1 MKKLSVFVIYSI
13 SLLALIGCVVG
24 KKVPYE
30 KMKVE
35 INYSGTK
42 SIALAVYDQ
51 REMVVKGNRKPDFV
65 GYQIGGNGIAWPIG
79 TKSGKNFTDVI
90 QEVISQSFKNKG
102 YTVLLIPTSYKENYD
117 DIKTRMIQSS
127 SDRLMIIKLKKLQIV
142 MVVATVIDIDVD
154 VEVFDKSGN
163 MLAVNNFKKSEQL
176 ATDILG
182 TKYKKYAPE
191 DLEKERV
198 SWWNDQQIT
207 KELR

>member
-1 MKKLSVFVIYSI
+1 MKKICVSVIYSI
-13 SLLALIGCVVG
+13 FLISLIGCVVG

-51 REMVVKGNRKPDFV
+51 REMVVDGNRKPDFV
-65 GYQIGGNGIAWPIG
+65 GYQLSGIGVAWPIG
-79 TKSGKNFTDVI
+79 TKSGKNFTDVV
-90 QEVISQSFKNKG
+90 QEVISQSFNNKG
-102 YTVLLIPTSYKENYD
+102 YKVLLIPTSYKDNYD

-142 MVVATVIDIDVD
+142 MVVATIIDIDVD

-163 MLAVNNFKKSEQL
+163 MLAVKNFQKSLQI

-182 TKYKKYAPE
+182 TNYKKYAPE
-191 DLEKERV
+191 YLEKEIA
-198 SWWNDQQIT
+198 SWLNDPQIA
-207 KELR
+207 KELK

>member
-1 MKKLSVFVIYSI
+1 MKKLFVSVIYSI
-13 SLLALIGCVVG
+13 FLITLMGCVVG

-51 REMVVKGNRKPDFV
+51 REMVVDGNRKADFV
-65 GYQIGGNGIAWPIG
+65 GYQISGIGVAWPIG
-79 TKSGKNFTDVI
+79 TKSGKNFADVI
-90 QEVISQSFKNKG
+90 QDAISQSFKKKG
-102 YTVLLIPTSYKENYD
+102 YSVLLIPTAYKDNYD

-127 SDRLMIIKLKKLQIV
+127 GDRLMIIKLKKLQIV
-142 MVVATVIDIDVD
+142 MVVATIIDIDVD
-154 VEVFDKSGN
+154 IEVFDKSGN
-163 MLAVNNFKKSEQL
+163 MLAVKNFQKSETI

-182 TKYKKYAPE
+182 TNYKKYAPE
-191 DLEKERV
+191 FVEKEIA
-198 SWWNDQQIT
+198 SWLNDEQIT

>member
-1 MKKLSVFVIYSI
+1 MKKLCVSVIYSI
-13 SLLALIGCVVG
+13 FLITLIGCVVG

-51 REMVVKGNRKPDFV
+51 REMVVDGNRKPDFV
-65 GYQIGGNGIAWPIG
+65 GYQLSSIGIAWPIG
-79 TKSGKNFTDVI
+79 TKSGKNFTDVV

-102 YTVLLIPTSYKENYD
+102 YTVLLIPTSYKDNYD

-142 MVVATVIDIDVD
+142 MVVATIIDIDVD

-163 MLAVNNFKKSEQL
+163 MLAVKNFQKSLQI

-182 TKYKKYAPE
+182 TNYKKYAPE
-191 DLEKERV
+191 YLEKEIA
-198 SWWNDQQIT
+198 SWLNDQQIA
-207 KELR
+207 KELK

>member
-1 MKKLSVFVIYSI
+1 MKKLCVSVIYSI
-13 SLLALIGCVVG
+13 FLITLIGCVVG

-65 GYQIGGNGIAWPIG
+65 GYQISGIGVAWPIG

-102 YTVLLIPTSYKENYD
+102 YTVLLIPTSYKDNYD

-142 MVVATVIDIDVD
+142 MVVATIIDIDVD
-154 VEVFDKSGN
+154 VEVLDKSGN
-163 MLAVNNFKKSEQL
+163 MLAVKNFQKSEEI

-182 TKYKKYAPE
+182 TNYKKYAPE
-191 DLEKERV
+191 FLEKEIT
-198 SWWNDQQIT
+198 SWLNDPQIT
-207 KELR
+207 KELN

>member
-1 MKKLSVFVIYSI
+1 MKKLCIRAIYLI
-13 SLLALIGCVVG
+13 SLLTLIGCVVG

-35 INYSGTK
+35 LDYSGTK

-51 REMVVKGNRKPDFV
+51 REMVVEGNRKPDFV
-65 GYQIGGNGIAWPIG
+65 GYQLSDIGIAWPMG

-90 QEVISQSFKNKG
+90 QEVVSQSFKAKG
-102 YTVLLIPTSYKENYD
+102 YTVLLIPTSYKDNYD
-117 DIKTRMIQSS
+117 DLKTRLIQSS

-142 MVVATVIDIDVD
+142 MVVATIIDIDVD

-163 MLAVNNFKKSEQL
+163 MLAVKNFQKSEQI

-182 TKYKKYAPE
+182 TNYKKYAPE
-191 DLEKERV
+191 YLEKEIA
-198 SWWNDQQIT
+198 SWLNDQQLT
-207 KELR
+207 VELR

>member
-1 MKKLSVFVIYSI
+1 MKKLCIFLIYSI
-13 SLLALIGCVVG
+13 SLLTLIGCVIG

-51 REMVVKGNRKPDFV
+51 REMVVEGNRKPDFV
-65 GYQIGGNGIAWPIG
+65 GYQISGIGVAWPIG
-79 TKSGKNFTDVI
+79 TKSGKNFTDVV
-90 QEVISQSFKNKG
+90 QEVISRSFKSKG
-102 YTVLLIPTSYKENYD
+102 YTVLLFPTSYKDNYD
-117 DIKTRMIQSS
+117 DLKTRMIQSS
-127 SDRLMIIKLKKLQIV
+127 GDHLMIIKLKKLQIV

-163 MLAVNNFKKSEQL
+163 MLTVKNFKKSEQI

-182 TKYKKYAPE
+182 TNYKKYAPE
-191 DLEKERV
+191 YLEKEIA
-198 SWWNDQQIT
+198 SWLNDPQIT
-207 KELR
+207 KELK